1 MTELH
6 GASLFADVGASRGGF
21 DVDVRFEIPAGG
33 CLAIFG
39 PNGAG
44 KSTLLGALA
53 GLLPLRRGE
62 VRLDDRLLEQ
72 AGRLR
77 ERPEHRRITLL
88 EQKPRLFP
96 HLTLAQNI
104 AFGPRAQGATRSDAR
119 RTAQRWLE
127 RIGLAHR
134 ADARPHELSGGQQQR
149 VAVARAFS
157 ADPRVILLD
166 EPFSAL
172 DAESAPAVRRLLSEE
187 LERTGTTSVLVTHEL
202 SDAWPWAESC
212 LVLDHGRIV
221 DSGSPHDLATAPR
234 HPFAARLAGFCV
246 VPGTWRDGSLHVAGT
261 ALGGSPDAPLLD
273 GAAAFGIVAPRDVVV
288 TTPLQPGA
296 ARAVHT
302 SIRLVSAH
310 AGTLRLETTVGLVA
324 ELSLAEALA
333 SSDGKMP
340 EPGDPVQVTPTALR
354 VVPAP
359 APART
364 PAGEAH

>member
-1 MTELH
+1 MTERH

-21 DVDVRFEIPAGG
+21 DVDVHLEVPAGG

-62 VRLDDRLLEQ
+62 VRLDDRVLERAGQ
-72 AGRLR
+72 PLEGAGRPRGRAGQLR

-104 AFGPRAQGATRSDAR
+104 AFGPRAQGVARSDAR
-119 RTAQRWLE
+119 RTALDWLE

-134 ADARPHELSGGQQQR
+134 ADAHPHELSGGQQQR
-149 VAVARAFS
+149 VAVARAFA

-187 LERTGTTSVLVTHEL
+187 LTRTGTTSVLVTHEL
-202 SDAWPWAESC
+202 SDAFPWAESC
-212 LVLDHGRIV
+212 LVLDHGRVV
-221 DSGSPHDLATAPR
+221 DSGSPHELATKPR

-246 VPGTWRDGSLHVAGT
+246 VPGVWREGSLQVAGA
-261 ALGGSPDAPLLD
+261 ALGGVPDVPVAE
-273 GAAAFGIVAPRDVVV
+273 GSAAFGIVAPRDVAVWRDA
-288 TTPLQPGA
+288 GA
-296 ARAVHT
+296 VRT
-302 SIRLVSAH
+302 SIRSVSAR
-310 AGTLRLETTVGLVA
+310 AGTLRLETEVGLIA

-333 SSDGKMP
+333 STDGRMP
-340 EPGDPVQVTPTALR
+340 EPGDPVSVRPTALR
-354 VVPAP
+354 VVPA
-359 APART
+359 
-364 PAGEAH
+364 E